1 MNFTIERSFHLGS
14 QAGRRGGSRRV
25 VREGPEPEPPT
36 AAPTPGRIPRIT
48 KLMALAIRCEQLLR
62 SGAVPD
68 ATALAHLAHVSQPR
82 ITHILN
88 LTLLAPDIQEDLLD
102 LPQHDTGKAAVN
114 EKQVRKMTGMI
125 DWQSQRVAWASFK
138 KA

>member
-25 VREGPEPEPPT
+25 VRVGPESPT
-36 AAPTPGRIPRIT
+36 AAPTPGRIPRIA

-88 LTLLAPDIQEDLLD
+88 LTLLAPDIQEDLLN

-125 DWQSQRVAWASFK
+125 NWQSQRVAWASFK